1 MNIIFLMDPLEG
13 IIPDKD
19 TSYILMLEA
28 ESRGFN
34 VYYCDKYGIAR
45 FEEKLRFHVNKVVS
59 NKTDNQLFDVAD
71 KTILTEDDIDI
82 VFIRTDPPFDDIYLY
97 HTWMLDLLPSRVK
110 VVNSPR
116 GIRTMNE
123 KIWLS
128 RFQSLVPPTVI
139 TSQRN
144 DIIEFIKTY
153 KTIVMKPTNGYGGQ
167 EVYVVQEDSMNLN
180 VIIETITKYETS
192 PIIVQQYIKE
202 AEIGDKRILLL
213 NGEPLGAVLRV
224 HSEIDHRNNFFA
236 GGHAEKTTITE
247 NDKKIISIIQ
257 PYIKELGL
265 FFVGIDIIGDYLIE
279 INVTSPTCL
288 QEMNRLN
295 NETLEKKIF
304 DALI

>member
-1 MNIIFLMDPLEG
+1 MDPLEN
-13 IIPDKD
+13 IIPEKD
-19 TSYILMLEA
+19 TSYVLMLEA
-28 ESRGFN
+28 EARGCS

-45 FEEKLRFHVNKVVS
+45 YEEKLRFHVQKVTS
-59 NKTDNQLFDVAD
+59 HKSDSSLFNVEDSV
-71 KTILTEDDIDI
+71 ILTENDVDV

-97 HTWMLDLLPSRVK
+97 HTWMLDLLPKRVK

-128 RFQSLVPPTVI
+128 RFQDLVPPTLI
-139 TSQRN
+139 TARKQ
-144 DIIEFIKTY
+144 DIIDFIKTY
-153 KTIVMKPTNGYGGQ
+153 KTIVIKPTNGYGGQ

-192 PIIVQQYIKE
+192 PVIVQKYIKE

-236 GGHAEKTTITE
+236 GGHPEKTTITE
-247 NDKKIISIIQ
+247 HDQAIISVIQ
-257 PYIKELGL
+257 PHIKELGL

-295 NETLEKKIF
+295 NVKLEQQIF
-304 DALI
+304 DALMI